1 MHDGLDCMV
10 KHRVKLHVE
19 VQYLVLV
26 DHVSVHGDYCITF
39 VNKPVQKIT
48 FFLCLIRLLI
58 VICFFLL
65 MHKYKWYSYNQS
77 ALLLLLASIEPLN
90 LIQ

>member
-39 VNKPVQKIT
+39 VNKPVQKNYIFPMFISIAYCHL
-48 FFLCLIRLLI
+48 FFSFNAQI
-58 VICFFLL
+58 
-65 MHKYKWYSYNQS
+65 
-77 ALLLLLASIEPLN
+77 
-90 LIQ
+90 